1 MEYNEIVINNSKN
14 DTIYTYLKR
23 NGFSENYVKNLRKK
37 EGYILKNN
45 KIAFANEKVLNGDVL
60 LLCKNPNT
68 KSSIMHCRIPLDIV
82 YDDEN
87 YLIVNKPS
95 NLATAPS
102 RSHFSN
108 NLAGAVLS
116 YMEEKDP
123 NFVVRIINRL
133 DKDTAGLVMIAKHSL
148 ASNYFNNSSLLK
160 KTYYAICSGEIKEQL
175 TINKNIATTK
185 NEYGY
190 NNLKREILPQ
200 GKTAITNVTPIAF
213 DGENTLCKIQIT
225 HGRTHQIRVHMA
237 SENHAL
243 IGDELYGTKSDLIS
257 HTALLLKEIEFVCP
271 FIKKQIKL
279 SIDFPE
285 DFKKAFDFI
294 AN

>member
-1 MEYNEIVINNSKN
+1 MEYNEIVVNDCKN
-14 DTIYTYLKR
+14 ETIYSYLKR
-23 NGFSENYVKNLRKK
+23 NSFSENYVKNLRKK

-68 KSSIMHCRIPLDIV
+68 KSSIMQCIIPLDIV
-82 YDDEN
+82 YEDEN

-102 RSHFSN
+102 RSHYSN

-116 YMEEKDP
+116 YMEKKDS

-175 TINKNIATTK
+175 IINKNIATTK

-190 NNLKREILPQ
+190 NNLKREILPE
-200 GKTAITNVTPIAF
+200 GKPAITNVTPISF
-213 DGENTLCKIQIT
+213 DGENTLCKVQIT
-225 HGRTHQIRVHMA
+225 HGRTHQIRVHLA
-237 SENHAL
+237 SENHSL
-243 IGDELYGTKSDLIS
+243 IGDELYGEKIEKIS
-257 HTALLLKEIEFVCP
+257 HTALLLKELEFTCP
-271 FIKKQIKL
+271 FTNKEIKL
-279 SIDFPE
+279 SVDFPN
-285 DFKKAFDFI
+285 DFKNVFNK
-294 AN
+294 NL